1 MSILFRGSSG
11 GAVDSVIPSLL
22 QGLDGS
28 AQQSAQ
34 VSSCCLLCW
43 WPPASLCLTCAAAV
57 ERYTALHGSSKCRH
71 QPDIVHVS
79 YLLRSM
85 MVLGLSGLSC
95 SYLIH
100 LSVMVV
106 CCQA

>member
-1 MSILFRGSSG
+1 MPISAYEAWRLCVFNLHNHSFTLLVQAAGGAVSILFRGSSG

-43 WPPASLCLTCAAAV
+43 WPPASLCLTCAAAFGV
-57 ERYTALHGSSKCRH
+57 PHCCPWE
-71 QPDIVHVS
+71 Q
-79 YLLRSM
+79 
-85 MVLGLSGLSC
+85 
-95 SYLIH
+95 
-100 LSVMVV
+100 SV
-106 CCQA
+106 QASA